1 MIFLLLNSSHSF
13 IIREVK
19 LINLVLMYVNS
30 LAETTNYSATYD
42 YLIGFQC
49 KQEVPIFM
57 KYFSTVHHRIQEITS
72 MCLS

>member
-30 LAETTNYSATYD
+30 LSETTNYSATYD
-42 YLIGFQC
+42 YLIVFQC
-49 KQEVPIFM
+49 KQVVPIFM
-57 KYFSTVHHRIQEITS
+57 K
-72 MCLS
+72 